1 MIKQMSRYKFR
12 INNLIVGLIFV
23 LGYVVFD
30 ILKYW
35 DSFIAG
41 LFLQNPGF

>member
-1 MIKQMSRYKFR
+1 MSKYKFR
-12 INNLIVGLIFV
+12 INYLAGGLIFV
-23 LGYVVFD
+23 LGYVVLD

-41 LFLQNPGF
+41 LFLQKPGF